1 MIEFQTALSFCY
13 ILGCQEYVPISYPL
27 ETIIDLRRA
36 GLSEEARL
44 SKRPVKARRRA
55 GPVQNTVIRY
65 NRTESSYQYCSHLQ
79 GYRDDTPGRR
89 DHEVCS

>member
-1 MIEFQTALSFCY
+1 MIEFQTALSFSY
-13 ILGCQEYVPISYPL
+13 ILGCQEYVHISYSL
-27 ETIIDLRRA
+27 ETIIDLRHA

-44 SKRPVKARRRA
+44 SKRPVKGAVR
-55 GPVQNTVIRY
+55 NTMIRY

-79 GYRDDTPGRR
+79 GYRDDAPGRR